1 LGFWFENKPSGNPG
15 SEPVLFCNCW
25 CEYIDHYLSHQWLLR
40 HLPRCKPCKIST
52 WNRLKNWHIG
62 TYMCFYLAA

>member
-52 WNRLKNWHIG
+52 
-62 TYMCFYLAA
+62 